1 MKKLTNF
8 AFAVFLISVFTAFS
22 IVSAGAQSSSITTI
36 GRNID
41 KAEIS
46 DAGQAK
52 APAAETALP
61 KTGAVTGHGVNV
73 RKGPSTSE
81 KKIHDVLY
89 GARFQILEEKNGFY
103 KAKFED
109 GTTGWITK
117 QLVTTTDKNLLAD
130 AEYSKEALEAAY
142 AKFKTTYEAY
152 TKLRNK
158 ATYDVFKKAYYEYS
172 SLAKLSPEYKTL
184 QKNPALTKII
194 IDKKTYTLTVYLNDK
209 PVRAFPIAYGGNP
222 DGGNKKATG
231 DSRTP
236 EGNFKIGYKD
246 VRPYDPVATR
256 GMWLETKWSGIGIH
270 GTPWPDSIGSKASH
284 GCVRMYSQD
293 SIELYKIVRA
303 GTPVTIKAISA
314 STGI

>member
-8 AFAVFLISVFTAFS
+8 AFAVFLIIVFTAS
-22 IVSAGAQSSSITTI
+22 CVVSAAAQSSSITAI
-36 GRNID
+36 GRDID

-46 DAGQAK
+46 DPGQAK

-61 KTGAVTGHGVNV
+61 KIGAVTGHGVNV

-89 GARFQILEEKNGFY
+89 GARLQILEEKNGFY

-109 GTTGWITK
+109 GTTGWISK
-117 QLVTTTDKNLLAD
+117 QLVTTTDKALLAD
-130 AEYSKEALEAAY
+130 AEFSQEALDAAY

-184 QKNPALTKII
+184 QKNPALTKVIV
-194 IDKKTYTLTVYLNDK
+194 DKKTYTLTVYLNDK

-222 DGGNKKATG
+222 DGGNKKAQG

-246 VRPYDPVATR
+246 VRPYEPVATR

-293 SIELYKIVRA
+293 SIELFKIVRA
-303 GTPVTIKAISA
+303 GTPVTIKAVSA
-314 STGI
+314 PAGI

>member
-1 MKKLTNF
+1 MKKFLNY
-8 AFAVFLISVFTAFS
+8 AFIVFLAGFITAS
-22 IVSAGAQSSSITTI
+22 ETDRAAGQSS
-36 GRNID
+36 ID
-41 KAEIS
+41 AVKQNLAASEIS
-46 DAGQAK
+46 ASSK
-52 APAAETALP
+52 APVAAP
-61 KTGAVTGHGVNV
+61 VMGAVTGHGVNV

-89 GARFQILEEKNGFY
+89 GSRLQILEEKNGFY
-103 KAKFED
+103 NAKFED
-109 GTTGWITK
+109 GTTGWIAK
-117 QLVTTTDKNLLAD
+117 QFVTTTDKNLLG
-130 AEYSKEALEAAY
+130 ETQYSKAALEESY
-142 AKFKTTYEAY
+142 EKFKTTYAAY

-158 ATYDVFKKAYYEYS
+158 ASYDEFKKAY
-172 SLAKLSPEYKTL
+172 LAYRNLSKLSPEYKNL
-184 QKNPALTKII
+184 QQNPALTKII

-222 DGGNKKATG
+222 DGKNKQTVG

-246 VRPYDPVATR
+246 VRPYESVATR

-293 SIELYKIVRA
+293 SLELYKLVRA
-303 GTPVTIKAISA
+303 GTPVTIKGETAA
-314 STGI
+314 GI